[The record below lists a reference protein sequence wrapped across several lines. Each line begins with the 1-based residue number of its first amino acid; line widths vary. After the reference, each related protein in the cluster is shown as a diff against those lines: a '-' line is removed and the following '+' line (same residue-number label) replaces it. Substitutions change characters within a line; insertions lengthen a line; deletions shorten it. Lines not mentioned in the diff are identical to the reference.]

1 MVCKSLVLPVQH
13 VDQLLRLLGISMI
26 FQLLAACAAAESVPC
41 NHCNH
46 WVVNVILLLMAEIL
60 HQLIW

>member
-26 FQLLAACAAAESVPC
+26 FQLLAACAAAEPVPC
-41 NHCNH
+41 NHFSLYINH
-46 WVVNVILLLMAEIL
+46 QVTNSVHMHDW
-60 HQLIW
+60 